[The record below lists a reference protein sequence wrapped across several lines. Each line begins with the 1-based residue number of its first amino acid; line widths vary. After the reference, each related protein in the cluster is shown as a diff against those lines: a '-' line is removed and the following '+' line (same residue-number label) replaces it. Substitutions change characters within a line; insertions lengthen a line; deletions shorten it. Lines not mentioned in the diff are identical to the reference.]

1 MAAKHKGLLI
11 TLAVVACVVI
21 AAAVAVRLVFTQE
34 RLMAIV
40 MPRVERMVG
49 AKVTIGGIKVNF
61 PFGFG
66 VDIEDLRFGKT
77 FPDTTEL
84 DFSSTRVTARASLLS
99 LIRRKPEITSAAVRG
114 GSVVLVNA
122 NKDREIGLRGLE
134 AQLAMKPA
142 GERFA
147 LDVKA
152 RADSVLVARPGSPPA
167 VVLERVAFDGTL
179 ETDREL
185 SRLAI
190 REGQARWD
198 DLVSMTIT
206 GEATDLKTSPR
217 LDLAIEGA
225 EKPLGPVLERIEA
238 FKLDELSPAAAPA
251 PKPAVDGPRPEIAG
265 GALKFS
271 ARIQGLAREPLG
283 MSVSF
288 EAVLSGA
295 SLRMGELAS
304 IGGVAA
310 RFTGSGNAFAW
321 QSLMPSASKPLT
333 LEQITLSWQAIEL
346 EGTIDLSDG
355 ELVLQAA
362 QQPAAPRQGEFVPPP
377 VRISGLKAKAEIS
390 GTDVKRIAG
399 EFRVGGSPFTFS
411 GSLANVMPAAAE
423 LALVA
428 QKLLQ
433 MGDAK
438 PIADLGPYLD
448 KMVNAPV
455 IRVEAAGRSFDA
467 QPYQKPRETSK
478 SEATKTAVPQQGPAS
493 AGAVAVLFLK
503 NTVFTVKLDSVITRE
518 AILTAVEAKGAIR
531 DGRVRIDPA
540 TFGYAGGKG
549 SATIASDVRRPARV
563 ESSID
568 LSLDAVEAGEALGR
582 LLSLGT
588 LIQGRFDVSSKAS
601 LVTGQGLDPLLSL
614 AAAGSALSNKGSVN
628 FEKYLG
634 GLAMIQNFDV
644 APLTKF
650 DFREWA
656 GTFKV
661 QNGRFITDDWNIASS
676 AGAWAIKGSF
686 GLDGSLDYTV
696 HAVIPPAVQQ
706 RMKNIDA
713 YKSALDLM
721 RDSSGNLVLDI
732 RVTGASKHPSAM
744 LDLSKAKS
752 RAQDKVLEG
761 LKKLLKQ

>member
-1 MAAKHKGLLI
+1 MAAKRKGLLI
-11 TLAVVACVVI
+11 TLAVVACVVV
-21 AAAVAVRLVFTQE
+21 AAVVAVRLVFTQE
-34 RLMAIV
+34 KLMAIV
-40 MPRVERMVG
+40 LPRVERMVD

-77 FPDTTEL
+77 LPDTTEL
-84 DFSSTRVTARASLLS
+84 DFSSEKVTVRASLLS
-99 LIRRKPEITSAAVRG
+99 LLRRKPEITSAVVHG
-114 GSVVLVNA
+114 GSVTLVNA
-122 NKDREIGLRGLE
+122 NKGREIGLRGLE
-134 AQLAMKPA
+134 AQLAMKPE
-142 GERFA
+142 GELFA
-147 LDVKA
+147 LDAKA

-167 VVLERVAFDGTL
+167 VVLERVAFDGAL

-190 REGQARWD
+190 KEGQVRWD
-198 DLVSMTIT
+198 DLVSMAIT

-217 LDLAIEGA
+217 LDVSIEGA
-225 EKPLGPVLERIEA
+225 EKPLAPVLEKIEA
-238 FKLDELSPAAAPA
+238 FDLGALSPAAAPA
-251 PKPAVDGPRPEIAG
+251 PKRAADGPRPEIAG
-265 GALKFS
+265 GTLKYS

-283 MSVSF
+283 MSLSF
-288 EAVLSGA
+288 EAALAGA
-295 SLRMGELAS
+295 SLRMGDIAS

-346 EGTIDLSDG
+346 EGTIDVSDG
-355 ELVLQAA
+355 EIVLQASR
-362 QQPAAPRQGEFVPPP
+362 PPDAPRENEFVPPP

-390 GTDVKRIAG
+390 GTDVRRVAG
-399 EFRVGGSPFTFS
+399 ECRVGGSPFTFS

-433 MGDAK
+433 SGDAK
-438 PIADLGPYLD
+438 PVADLGPYLD

-455 IRVEAAGRSFDA
+455 IRVDAAGRSFDA

-478 SEATKTAVPQQGPAS
+478 SESPKTVVPRQEAAS
-493 AGAVAVLFLK
+493 GGAGAVLFLK
-503 NTVFTVKLDSVITRE
+503 NTVFTVKLDSVVTRE
-518 AILTAVEAKGAIR
+518 AVLTAVEAKGAIR

-568 LSLDAVEAGEALGR
+568 FSLDGVEAGEALGR
-582 LLSLGT
+582 LVSLGT
-588 LIQGRFDVSSKAS
+588 LIQGRFNVSSKAN
-601 LVTGQGLDPLLSL
+601 LVTGQGLDPLVSL
-614 AAAGSALSNKGSVN
+614 TAAGSALSSKGSVN

-634 GLAMIQNFDV
+634 GLASIQNFDV

-656 GTFKV
+656 GSFKV
-661 QNGRFITDDWNIASS
+661 QNGRFITDDWKIASS
-676 AGAWAIKGSF
+676 SGAWAIKGSF
-686 GLDGSLDYTV
+686 GLDGSLDYLV

-732 RVTGASKHPSAM
+732 RVTGTSKHPSAM

-752 RAQDKVLEG
+752 KAQDKVLEG
-761 LKKLLKQ
+761 LRKLIRQ

>member
-1 MAAKHKGLLI
+1 MAAKRKGLLI
-11 TLAVVACVVI
+11 ALAVVACVV
-21 AAAVAVRLVFTQE
+21 AAAVVAVRLVFTQE
-34 RLMAIV
+34 KLMAIV
-40 MPRVERMVG
+40 LPRVERMVD
-49 AKVTIGGIKVNF
+49 AKVTIGDIKVNF

-77 FPDTTEL
+77 LPDTTEL
-84 DFSSTRVTARASLLS
+84 DFSSRRVTIRASLLS
-99 LIRRKPEITSAAVRG
+99 LLRRKPEITSAAVRG
-114 GSVVLVNA
+114 GSVTLVNA

-134 AQLAMKPA
+134 AQLAMKPE
-142 GERFA
+142 GELFA
-147 LDVKA
+147 LDAKA

-167 VVLERVAFDGTL
+167 VVLERVAFDGAL

-190 REGQARWD
+190 KEGQVRWD
-198 DLVSMTIT
+198 DLVSMAIT

-217 LDLAIEGA
+217 LDVTIEGA
-225 EKPLGPVLERIEA
+225 EKPLAPVLEKIEA
-238 FKLDELSPAAAPA
+238 FKLDELSPAAAQA
-251 PKPAVDGPRPEIAG
+251 PKPASDGPRPEIAG
-265 GALKFS
+265 GTLKYS

-283 MSVSF
+283 MSLSF
-288 EAVLSGA
+288 EAALAGA
-295 SLRMGELAS
+295 SFRMGDLAS
-304 IGGVAA
+304 LGGVSA
-310 RFTGSGNAFAW
+310 RFAGSGNAFAW

-333 LEQITLSWQAIEL
+333 LEQVTLSWQAIEL
-346 EGTIDLSDG
+346 EGTIDVSDG
-355 ELVLQAA
+355 EIVLQAA
-362 QQPAAPRQGEFVPPP
+362 RQAPAPREGEFVPPP

-390 GTDVKRIAG
+390 GTDVKRVAG

-433 MGDAK
+433 TGDAK
-438 PIADLGPYLD
+438 PVADLGPYLD

-478 SEATKTAVPQQGPAS
+478 SEAPKTAVPRQEPAS
-493 AGAVAVLFLK
+493 GGAGAILFLK
-503 NTVFTVKLDSVITRE
+503 NTVFTVKLDSVVTRE
-518 AILTAVEAKGAIR
+518 AVLTAVEAKGTIR

-549 SATIASDVRRPARV
+549 SATIASDVRKPARV

-568 LSLDAVEAGEALGR
+568 FSLDGVEAGEALGR
-582 LLSLGT
+582 LVSLGT
-588 LIQGRFDVSSKAS
+588 LIQGRFNVSSKAS
-601 LVTGQGLDPLLSL
+601 LVTGHGLDPLVSL
-614 AAAGSALSNKGSVN
+614 TAAGSALSNKGSVN

-634 GLAMIQNFDV
+634 GLASIQNFDV
-644 APLTKF
+644 APLVKF

-656 GTFKV
+656 GNFKV
-661 QNGRFITDDWNIASS
+661 QNGRFVTDDWKIASS
-676 AGAWAIKGSF
+676 SGAWAIKGSF

-732 RVTGASKHPSAM
+732 RVTGTSKHPSAM

-752 RAQDKVLEG
+752 KAQDKVLEG
-761 LKKLLKQ
+761 LKKLIRQ